1 MVIQIDVG
9 EAINILEKDKYHNY
23 NTGYSLGRNE
33 IIDRYINNL
42 KSLLNQ
48 QNYSKNTYSR

>member
-1 MVIQIDVG
+1 MVIQIDVA
-9 EAINILEKDKYHNY
+9 EAIEVLERDKYHNY

-33 IIDRYINNL
+33 ILDKYINNL

-48 QNYSKNTYSR
+48 QNYSKNTYFR